1 MRGKPTDSPP
11 LIDSTNHRTRGLW
24 RRAEAAYHHEE
35 CSRPVLH
42 AFAVLAVM
50 PVEPAY
56 VRAKDVARE
65 VGFSEHR
72 VAKALY
78 TLSVLGLI
86 EYDATEN
93 TYRVAQ
99 WPS

>member
-1 MRGKPTDSPP
+1 MRGS
-11 LIDSTNHRTRGLW
+11 LW
-24 RRAEAAYHHEE
+24 CRAEAAYHHKE

-42 AFAVLAVM
+42 AFAVLAAM

-56 VRAKDVARE
+56 VGVKDVAHE

-78 TLSVLGLI
+78 TLSVLGLV
-86 EYDATEN
+86 EYDAAEN
-93 TYRVAQ
+93 TYRVTQ
-99 WPS
+99 WP